1 MLYRSAAADTV
12 SSTLARTEEPW
23 PRGMEMLEEMVGR
36 NRQSPTT
43 VSDLWKAQAK
53 RTEYAK
59 RVLQAWAATR
69 NTTGTGREVDALLM
83 PCTPW
88 PACEK
93 YKFTYDNYTSLWN
106 VLDYCATTLPV
117 TQVSAANDVK
127 PAYECRNQT
136 EARIWDEYDPETLE
150 GAPVAVQLVGRRLNE
165 EYLLGVTRVCDDA
178 TASYAI

>member
-1 MLYRSAAADTV
+1 
-12 SSTLARTEEPW
+12 
-23 PRGMEMLEEMVGR
+23 MEILEEIVER
-36 NRQSPTT
+36 NRHSPTT

-59 RVLQAWAATR
+59 RVLQAWAATK
-69 NTTGTGREVDALLM
+69 NTTGTGREIDALLM

-88 PACEK
+88 PACER

-136 EARIWDEYDPETLE
+136 EADIWDEYEPETLK

-178 TASYAI
+178 TASSAI